1 MTVLVNGSTSKW
13 LLQKLGFMSHT
24 PEEMRV
30 LEHVVAVG
38 VAVLSL
44 LLLVV
49 VSESC
54 HCSVT

>member
-30 LEHVVAVG
+30 LEHVVAVS
-38 VAVLSL
+38 AVVL
-44 LLLVV
+44 
-49 VSESC
+49 C
-54 HCSVT
+54 CCC